1 MPKLWNETVD
11 AHRAA
16 VREAI
21 LTATADL
28 VAERGLASVKMAQI
42 AEKAGIGR
50 ATLYKY
56 FPDVDAILIAWHE
69 GHVEAHLGE
78 LTALREEGGLPA
90 EQLAAVLTAYA
101 FIAHH
106 RAGHDAEIAALV
118 HRGEPAAQARRRL
131 LDLFRD
137 VLADAA
143 AAGAVRDDTA
153 PGELAAYC
161 LHALDAAA
169 ALPSE
174 AAVLRLV
181 GLTLTGL
188 RSSATPPARRPA
200 RPRHAPPPHHAAP

>member
-1 MPKLWNETVD
+1 VPKLWNETVD

-21 LTATADL
+21 LTATAGL

-56 FPDVDAILIAWHE
+56 FPDVDAILLAWHE
-69 GHVEAHLGE
+69 AHVTAHLDE
-78 LTALREEGGLPA
+78 LTALREQDRTPA

-137 VLADAA
+137 VLAAA
-143 AAGAVRDDTA
+143 AADGAARDDIA
-153 PGELAAYC
+153 PAELAAYC

-174 AAVLRLV
+174 AAVRRLV
-181 GLTLTGL
+181 GVTLTGL
-188 RSSATPPARRPA
+188 RSSATPPAR
-200 RPRHAPPPHHAAP
+200 PHHARREHTAG